1 MVLDPGRMA
10 RSEVEVGGGCGTV
23 YTDGGGRTVA
33 IPVINEPADS
43 EADTTSAPGTEDEG
57 RTGMSDLDRGD
68 LIQQEVNPEVF
79 NRLYEE
85 AIRGSSSG
93 SDGELS
99 GIANRHR
106 AGANS
111 LGLRAAVETQ
121 TAPTAH
127 RGSLTA
133 DILG

>member
-10 RSEVEVGGGCGTV
+10 RSEVEVGGGGGGTV
-23 YTDGGGRTVA
+23 YTDGGGRTLT
-33 IPVINEPADS
+33 IPVKTQQSDS

-68 LIQQEVNPEVF
+68 LIQQEVNPELF

-106 AGANS
+106 ATRAVSSSTSKGDDGPS
-111 LGLRAAVETQ
+111 LS
-121 TAPTAH
+121 PNP
-127 RGSLTA
+127 
-133 DILG
+133 